1 MTLEPFLYEAVPLFC
16 TKILINLLFCRGFAN
31 GLRERLSMAYWR
43 VLLAQATWYN
53 HSMIKIKSVTKLYGE
68 KKVLD
73 KVSFEVGSGEI
84 FAFIG
89 HNGAGKTTLIKSICG
104 IIDFDEGEIMI
115 DGKSIREDPIECK
128 KKMAYISD
136 DPELY
141 EDMKAISYINFVCDM
156 YDVPTEV
163 RERNVKRY
171 AEMFGMEKELG
182 NVIKSFS
189 HGMKQ
194 KIALIAALSHE
205 PKVLI
210 MDEPF
215 VGLDPKAIFDMKE
228 IMREVAKKGGTIFFS
243 THILDVAE
251 KLCDRV
257 AIVKKGKLVKVGDM
271 KEIRGDKSLEKVF
284 LELEA
289 K

>member
-1 MTLEPFLYEAVPLFC
+1 
-16 TKILINLLFCRGFAN
+16 
-31 GLRERLSMAYWR
+31 
-43 VLLAQATWYN
+43 
-53 HSMIKIKSVTKLYGE
+53 MIKIKCVTKYYGG
-68 KKVLD
+68 KKALD
-73 KVSFEVGSGEI
+73 NVSFEVKQGEI

-104 IIDFDEGEIMI
+104 ILDFEEGEILI
-115 DGKSIREDPIECK
+115 GGKSIKTDPLECK
-128 KKMAYISD
+128 KKMAYVSD
-136 DPELY
+136 NPELY

-171 AEMFGMEKELG
+171 AEMFGMEKEL
-182 NVIKSFS
+182 NNTISAFS

-228 IMREVAKKGGTIFFS
+228 VMKGIVKDGGTIFFS
-243 THILDVAE
+243 THILDMAE

-257 AIVKKGKLVKVGDM
+257 AIVKKGQLVKVGDM
-271 KEIRGDKSLEKVF
+271 KKIRGDKSLEKVF

>member
-1 MTLEPFLYEAVPLFC
+1 
-16 TKILINLLFCRGFAN
+16 
-31 GLRERLSMAYWR
+31 
-43 VLLAQATWYN
+43 
-53 HSMIKIKSVTKLYGE
+53 MIVIKNVSKRFGE
-68 KKVLD
+68 KKALD
-73 KVSFEVGSGEI
+73 KVSFEVKDGEI
-84 FAFIG
+84 FGFIG

-104 IIDFDEGEIMI
+104 IMDFDEGRILI
-115 DGKSIREDPIECK
+115 NGKSIKTEPIACKRE
-128 KKMAYISD
+128 MAYVPD

-141 EDMKAISYINFVCDM
+141 EDMKAISFINFVCDM
-156 YDVPTEV
+156 YDTSEEV
-163 RERNVKRY
+163 RERNIKRY
-171 AEMFGMEKELG
+171 AKMFEIENELQ
-182 NVIKSFS
+182 NEIRSFS

-228 IMREVAKKGGTIFFS
+228 VMREIAKRGGTIFFS

-257 AIVKKGKLVKVGDM
+257 AIVKNGQIVEVGDM
-271 KEIRGDKSLEKVF
+271 KKIRGDKSLEKVF

-289 K
+289 NE

>member
-1 MTLEPFLYEAVPLFC
+1 
-16 TKILINLLFCRGFAN
+16 
-31 GLRERLSMAYWR
+31 
-43 VLLAQATWYN
+43 
-53 HSMIKIKSVTKLYGE
+53 MIKIKDVCKFYGD
-68 KKVLD
+68 KKALD
-73 KVSFEVGSGEI
+73 KVSFEVKRGEI

-104 IIDFDEGEIMI
+104 ILDFEEGEILI
-115 DGKSIREDPIECK
+115 DGKSIRFEPLACK
-128 KKMAYISD
+128 KEMAYIPD

-141 EDMKAISYINFVCDM
+141 EDMKAISFINFVCDM
-156 YDVPTEV
+156 YDVPTDV
-163 RERNVKRY
+163 REKNITHY
-171 AEMFGMEKELG
+171 AEMFGMEKELS

-194 KIALIAALSHE
+194 KVALIAALSHE
-205 PKVLI
+205 PKILV

-228 IMREVAKKGGTIFFS
+228 VMKTIVKNGGTIFFS

-257 AIVKKGKLVKVGDM
+257 AIVKKGQIVKVGDM
-271 KEIRGDKSLEKVF
+271 KKIRGDKSLENVF

>member
-1 MTLEPFLYEAVPLFC
+1 
-16 TKILINLLFCRGFAN
+16 
-31 GLRERLSMAYWR
+31 
-43 VLLAQATWYN
+43 
-53 HSMIKIKSVTKLYGE
+53 MIKIKNVTKKYGD
-68 KKVLD
+68 KKALNN
-73 KVSFEVGSGEI
+73 VSFDVQDGEI

-104 IIDFDEGEIMI
+104 ILDFDEGKILI
-115 DGKSIREDPIECK
+115 NGKSIQDDPIACK
-128 KKMAYISD
+128 REMAYVPD

-141 EDMKAISYINFVCDM
+141 EDMKAIAFINFVCDM
-156 YDVPTEV
+156 YDVPAST
-163 RERNVKRY
+163 REQNITRY
-171 AEMFGMEKELG
+171 AKMFDMEKELG
-182 NVIKSFS
+182 SPINSFS

-194 KIALIAALSHE
+194 KIALIAALSHD
-205 PKVLI
+205 PKTLI

-228 IMREVAKKGGTIFFS
+228 IMRGIVKNGGTIFFS

-257 AIVKKGKLVKVGDM
+257 AIVKQGQIVKVGDM
-271 KEIRGDKSLEKVF
+271 KKIRGDKSLEKVF

-289 K
+289 EWVNYPPY

>member
-1 MTLEPFLYEAVPLFC
+1 
-16 TKILINLLFCRGFAN
+16 
-31 GLRERLSMAYWR
+31 
-43 VLLAQATWYN
+43 
-53 HSMIKIKSVTKLYGE
+53 MIRIKGVSKLYGD
-68 KKVLD
+68 KKALD
-73 KVSFEVGSGEI
+73 NVTFEVKEGEI

-104 IIDFDEGEIMI
+104 ILDFEEGDIFI
-115 DGKSIREDPIECK
+115 GGKSIKKDPIECK
-128 KKMAYISD
+128 KIMAYIPD

-156 YDVPTEV
+156 YDVPLEV
-163 RERNVKRY
+163 REQNVRRY
-171 AEMFGMEKELG
+171 ASLFGMEKELN

-194 KIALIAALSHE
+194 KVALIAALSHE

-228 IMREVAKKGGTIFFS
+228 IMRGLVKEGGTIFFS
-243 THILDVAE
+243 THILDMAE

-257 AIVKKGKLVKVGDM
+257 AIVKQGQIVKVGDM
-271 KEIRGDKSLEKVF
+271 KKIRGDKSLEKVF